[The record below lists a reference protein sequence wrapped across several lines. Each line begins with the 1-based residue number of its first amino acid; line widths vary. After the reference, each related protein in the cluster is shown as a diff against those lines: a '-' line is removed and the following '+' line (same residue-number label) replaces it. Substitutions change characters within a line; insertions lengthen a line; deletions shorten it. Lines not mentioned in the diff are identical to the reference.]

1 MSKQRANGA
10 NSLQNFLLA
19 ALPDDDLT
27 RIVPQLEVVPLRLKE
42 LLHKPG
48 EPIDYV
54 YFPGGG
60 FCSIVT
66 VLEDGSMVEAATVG
80 REGLVGLAAAL
91 YENPSST
98 ATMAQSDVD
107 VCYRMSADDFREEMD
122 RCGAFHHAIHRYSQA
137 LMAFVMQS
145 AACNAAHSIEQRLA
159 RWLLVAQDRMGADEF
174 YLTQEFIAMMLGA
187 SRSTVTTIAGEL
199 QDAGFIT
206 YRRGKVTILDRAAL
220 EAASCECYK
229 TGAELLKTAS
239 EPHSRN

>member
-1 MSKQRANGA
+1 VPKEQRATDV
-10 NSLQNFLLA
+10 QNFLLA

-27 RIVPQLEVVPLRLKE
+27 RIMPLLEVVPLRIKE

-80 REGLVGLAAAL
+80 REGLVGLSATV
-91 YENPSST
+91 YENPAST
-98 ATMAQSDVD
+98 ASMAQSDVEI
-107 VCYRMSADDFREEMD
+107 CYRMSAVAFREEME
-122 RCGAFHHAIHRYSQA
+122 RCGPFHHAIHRYSQA

-174 YLTQEFIAMMLGA
+174 FLTQEFIAMMLGA

-229 TGAELLKTAS
+229 TGTQLLKFAA
-239 EPHSRN
+239 EPSSRN

>member
-1 MSKQRANGA
+1 MSKQRANGI
-10 NSLQNFLLA
+10 QNFLLA

-27 RIVPQLEVVPLRLKE
+27 RILPQLEVVPLHIKE

-60 FCSIVT
+60 FCSLVT

-80 REGLVGLAAAL
+80 REGLVGLSAAL
-91 YENPSST
+91 HENPSST
-98 ATMAQSDVD
+98 AAMAQTDMA
-107 VCYRMSADDFREEMD
+107 VCYRMSATDFREEMD
-122 RCGAFHHAIHRYSQA
+122 RCGSFHHVIHRYSQA

-174 YLTQEFIAMMLGA
+174 LLTQEFIAMMLGA

-206 YRRGKVTILDRAAL
+206 YRRGRVTILDRAAL

-229 TGAELLKTAS
+229 TGAELLKSAS
-239 EPHSRN
+239 DPSSRN